1 MTNEDKNALYESI
14 MIEINSLLEERIKGR
29 PVKWTRDAVEAYLE
43 EHPDVKTP
51 GDLYSDNKSIYIA
64 ANRQGFLDDVF
75 VNKRSKKKRGRY
87 WTKKT
92 IQNYLNRHPEIT
104 TPYML

>member
-1 MTNEDKNALYESI
+1 MTYNEKKSLYESI
-14 MIEINSLLEERIKGR
+14 MNEVEALLEEKIKGR
-29 PVKWTRDAVEAYLE
+29 PVKWTRDAVEDYLE
-43 EHPDVKTP
+43 EHPDIRTP
-51 GDLYSDNKSIYIA
+51 GDLYNDNKSIYIA

-104 TPYML
+104 SPYML

>member
-1 MTNEDKNALYESI
+1 MDEVKA
-14 MIEINSLLEERIKGR
+14 LLEDNIKGR
-29 PVKWTRDAVEAYLE
+29 PVKWTRDAVEDYLE

-64 ANRQGFLDDVF
+64 ANRQGFLDDIF
-75 VNKRSKKKRGRY
+75 VNKRSNKKNGRY

-104 TPYML
+104 SPHML

>member
-14 MIEINSLLEERIKGR
+14 MIEVNSLLEEMINGR
-29 PVKWTRDAVEAYLE
+29 PVKWTREAVEDYLE
-43 EHPDVKTP
+43 EHPDVRTP

-64 ANRQGFLDDVF
+64 ANRQGFLDDIF
-75 VNKRSKKKRGRY
+75 VNKRSNKKSGRY

-104 TPYML
+104 SPNML

>member
-1 MTNEDKNALYESI
+1 MDEVEALLEDK
-14 MIEINSLLEERIKGR
+14 IKGR
-29 PVKWTRDAVEAYLE
+29 PVKWTREAVEDYLE

-51 GDLYSDNKSIYIA
+51 GDLYNDNKSIYIA

-87 WTKKT
+87 WTKKK
-92 IQNYLNRHPEIT
+92 IKKYLKRHTEIT
-104 TPYML
+104 SQHT